1 MSNSHDSNSYV
12 IADGEEGVMIDA
24 GINPLHHLE
33 KIAEINIEIKLLI
46 STHCHYDHA
55 AGNSVVVEKTSAGV
69 AVHELDAEYM
79 EKAEKEHVLTHLFGA
94 GYKGVRVDQR
104 LKDGDVIEIAGVK
117 LEVIHTPG
125 HTEGSICL
133 YEPQSKALF
142 SGDTVFADGIGR
154 TDLPGGNW
162 NDIGNSLK
170 RLISLNETRGI
181 DKIYPGHGGLGSGD
195 NIERIYN
202 FYSNDDKDS
211 CFG

>member
-1 MSNSHDSNSYV
+1 MIHTFMSNTYDSNCYV
-12 IADGEEGVMIDA
+12 IADSREGVMIDA

-33 KIAEINIEIKLLI
+33 KITEINIEIKLLI

-55 AGNSVVVEKTSAGV
+55 AGNSVVVEKTGARI

-94 GYKGVRVDQR
+94 GYGKVKVDQR

-125 HTEGSICL
+125 HTKGSICL

-142 SGDTVFADGIGR
+142 SGDAVFADGIGR
-154 TDLPGGNW
+154 TDLPGGDW
-162 NDIGNSLK
+162 SQLGDSIK
-170 RLISLNETRGI
+170 RLIALHEERGV
-181 DKIYPGHGGLGSGD
+181 DKIYPGHGELGSGD
-195 NIERIYN
+195 NIEKIYN
-202 FYSNDDKDS
+202 FYFKR
-211 CFG
+211 

>member
-1 MSNSHDSNSYV
+1 M
-12 IADGEEGVMIDA
+12 
-24 GINPLHHLE
+24 
-33 KIAEINIEIKLLI
+33 
-46 STHCHYDHA
+46 
-55 AGNSVVVEKTSAGV
+55 
-69 AVHELDAEYM
+69 
-79 EKAEKEHVLTHLFGA
+79 GA